1 MKKFKKAMALS
12 LALAMGLSMV
22 ACGDK
27 KEDTTAAPATEAT
40 EADTEATEAD
50 TEATEATEADTEA
63 TDTEAPAAG
72 GIAAPSTDG
81 WDDSKKIYAYSWD
94 DDFQK
99 KLNVVLEADPELKP
113 YVEYVNLGVASEESL
128 EAITTAFDSDKYPS
142 LIPADVGSAKYWT
155 EDDEKTAN
163 LLDLGFTEDMWADN
177 YAYSKD
183 YASYNGEMKA
193 VTWQSTAGSVFYNV
207 KIAEEVFGTSD
218 PDAIQNEIKDWDS
231 FFAAAD
237 KLKEAGYKIVDD
249 PGEVYYAII
258 NAHSEP
264 WVTEVDG
271 TEVVKLDSSVTT
283 FLETAKKLYDGDYT
297 NNGKMWEGTWPT
309 NMADGGN
316 VFCYFACP
324 WMIGVF
330 QGNGATDGAWRACVG
345 PQSYYWGG
353 TYVSIGKDTPN
364 PELAAFIC
372 YELAFDPQMGVD
384 ITNKTGDAVVNVTA
398 NERLANGEI
407 AADNNGVKFLGG
419 QNPYATWAEAAA
431 GIDQSACTYFDKNYE
446 ALIKEAMNGYNTGTY
461 ATIDDAM
468 AYIYE
473 QSETQ
478 LGIPK
483 AE

>member
-1 MKKFKKAMALS
+1 MKKFKKAMTLS
-12 LALAMGLSMV
+12 LALAMGLSLV
-22 ACGDK
+22 ACGDEK
-27 KEDTTAAPATEAT
+27 KDETTTAAATEAAETEAAETEAAETEAADTEDTTEAT
-40 EADTEATEAD
+40 ASE
-50 TEATEATEADTEA
+50 
-63 TDTEAPAAG
+63 G

-99 KLNVVLEADPELKP
+99 KLNVVLDAYPEYKD
-113 YVEYVNLGVASEESL
+113 YVEYVNLGCASEESL
-128 EAITTAFDSDKYPS
+128 DQITQAFESDKYPS
-142 LIPADVGSAKYWT
+142 LIPGDVGSDKYWI
-155 EDDEKTAN
+155 EDDDKTAN

-177 YAYSKD
+177 YDYSKA
-183 YASYNGEMKA
+183 YATYNGEIKG
-193 VTWQSTAGSVFYNV
+193 VTWQSTAGSVFYRAD
-207 KIAEEVFGTSD
+207 IAEEVFGSSD
-218 PDAIQNEIKDWDS
+218 PEAVQNELKDWDS

-237 KLKEAGYKIVDD
+237 KLKEAGYKIVNGVD
-249 PGEVYYAII
+249 EVYYAII

-271 TEVVKLDSSVTT
+271 QEVVKLDSSVAT
-283 FLETAKKLYDGDYT
+283 FLDTAKKLYDGDYT
-297 NNGKMWEGTWPT
+297 NNGTMWDGDWAA
-309 NMADGGN
+309 NMADDGN

-330 QGNGATDGAWRACVG
+330 QGNGATDGSWRACVG

-372 YELAFDPQMGVD
+372 YELAFDPEIGVQ
-384 ITNKTGDAVVNVTA
+384 ITNVTGDAVVNKTA
-398 NERLANGEI
+398 NDRLANGEI
-407 AADNNGVKFLGG
+407 ASDNNGVKFLGG

-431 GIDQSACTYFDKNYE
+431 GIDQSACTYFDKDYE
-446 ALIKEAMNGYNTGTY
+446 SLIKGEDGVLNGYLDGTY
-461 ATIDDAM
+461 ATTDDAI

-473 QSETQ
+473 QSNVK
-478 LGIPK
+478 LGIPA